1 MISIVRYVKNKGAQV
16 MPAPA
21 VLLALA
27 ARLGIK
33 RAAKIVEKYGIPRL
47 KAKINTVLKTKR
59 DNSEGIRKNTS
70 TKEKYDKMY
79 KRVDKYKKDLKATG
93 KNSGI
98 KTDLGIKK
106 GK

>member
-1 MISIVRYVKNKGAQV
+1 

-21 VLLALA
+21 ALIALA

-33 RAAKIVEKYGIPRL
+33 KATKIVEKYGIPRL
-47 KAKINTVLKTKR
+47 RAKINTILKAKR
-59 DNSEGIRKNTS
+59 DSNEGIRKQTS

-79 KRVDKYKKDLKATG
+79 KRVAKYKKDLKATG

-98 KTDLGIKK
+98 KTNLGINK